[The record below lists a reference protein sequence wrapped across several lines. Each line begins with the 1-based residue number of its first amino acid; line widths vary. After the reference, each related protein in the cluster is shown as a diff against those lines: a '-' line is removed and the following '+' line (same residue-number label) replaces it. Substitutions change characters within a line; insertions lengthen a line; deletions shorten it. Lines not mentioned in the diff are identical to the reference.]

1 MDLVAQ
7 LGAAAAAYAR
17 RGWYVFPL
25 QPRRK
30 EPLTAHGVHDASNN
44 VAVVERWWVEWP
56 ESNIGLDVHRSGFV
70 VVDLDP
76 GRGGLANWER
86 LCGDYGLTPF
96 TTLRTRTGGGGV
108 HLLYR
113 APLGLTLRNSNDKL
127 GPGVDV
133 RGRGGYIVLP
143 PSLHP
148 NGQTYVWI
156 DS

>member
-1 MDLVAQ
+1 MDVIAE
-7 LGAAAAAYAR
+7 LGAAAVAYAR
-17 RGWYVFPL
+17 RGWWIFPL

-30 EPLTAHGVHDASNN
+30 EPLTAHGVYDASDN
-44 VAVVERWWVEWP
+44 VALVAAWWSEWP
-56 ESNIGLDVHRSGFV
+56 DANIGLDVHRSGLA

-76 GRGGLANWER
+76 ARGGLKTWQT
-86 LCGDYGLTPF
+86 LCADYGVPPF
-96 TTLRTRTGGGGV
+96 ATTRSRTGGGGL

-156 DS
+156 DL